1 MKLDKALEK
10 YKTDITIHQG
20 KSKHTIEGYMHDL
33 NQYISFLKENSIN
46 DTEAVSY
53 ELILAYLDALES
65 EDKQDTTIVR
75 SMAAIRSFHQ
85 YLAFYEDEEDPS
97 APVSIHMSRQRLP
110 IYCTEQEM
118 KKLLTSFD
126 DDNPKDFLYHV
137 IFEVLYGCGLR
148 ISELV
153 TLTLNR
159 VDIPS
164 STLRILGKGSKERI
178 VPVPDYTNT
187 LLKKY
192 IEIYRPV
199 SLKKKTNLVFI
210 NTNGNPV
217 TVRTIER
224 HLLNKCAENGISKHI
239 TPHKL
244 RHTYATHML
253 QGGADLRSIQEIL
266 GHSDISTTEIYTH
279 VDTEHLQQAYR
290 QYHPSK
296 LDSKLDMPEIQF
308 NKQKRKK

>member
-1 MKLDKALEK
+1 
-10 YKTDITIHQG
+10 
-20 KSKHTIEGYMHDL
+20 
-33 NQYISFLKENSIN
+33 
-46 DTEAVSY
+46 
-53 ELILAYLDALES
+53 
-65 EDKQDTTIVR
+65 
-75 SMAAIRSFHQ
+75 
-85 YLAFYEDEEDPS
+85 
-97 APVSIHMSRQRLP
+97 
-110 IYCTEQEM
+110 M

-224 HLLNKCAENGISKHI
+224 HLLKKCAENGISKHI

-244 RHTYATHML
+244 RHTAATLMYKHGNVDIRSL
-253 QGGADLRSIQEIL
+253 QNIL
-266 GHSDISTTEIYTH
+266 GHESISTTQIYTH
-279 VDTEHLQQAYR
+279 VDEDQLRDAVNSN
-290 QYHPSK
+290 PLSN
-296 LDSKLDMPEIQF
+296 L
-308 NKQKRKK
+308 

>member
-110 IYCTEQEM
+110 I
-118 KKLLTSFD
+118 
-126 DDNPKDFLYHV
+126 
-137 IFEVLYGCGLR
+137 
-148 ISELV
+148 
-153 TLTLNR
+153 
-159 VDIPS
+159 
-164 STLRILGKGSKERI
+164 
-178 VPVPDYTNT
+178 
-187 LLKKY
+187 
-192 IEIYRPV
+192 
-199 SLKKKTNLVFI
+199 
-210 NTNGNPV
+210 
-217 TVRTIER
+217 
-224 HLLNKCAENGISKHI
+224 
-239 TPHKL
+239 
-244 RHTYATHML
+244 
-253 QGGADLRSIQEIL
+253 
-266 GHSDISTTEIYTH
+266 
-279 VDTEHLQQAYR
+279 
-290 QYHPSK
+290 
-296 LDSKLDMPEIQF
+296 
-308 NKQKRKK
+308 